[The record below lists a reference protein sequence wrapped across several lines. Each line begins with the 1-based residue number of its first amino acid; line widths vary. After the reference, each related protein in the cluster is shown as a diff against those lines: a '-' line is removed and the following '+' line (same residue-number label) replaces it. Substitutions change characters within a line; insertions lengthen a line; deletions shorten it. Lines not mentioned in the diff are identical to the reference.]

1 MEKNTKGIRA
11 FLHDAKAVSPAI
23 ATLILIVIAAVAAAG
38 VGILVQSAQKNAGDQ
53 TANKDMSVNGEFG
66 IKGSTTV
73 LPISQH
79 EITDFSKKY
88 PAIKITTA
96 GGGSGTGR
104 ALVFNKQVDVAAS
117 SDIWPNGPQTD
128 PTTGLKYDGREK
140 AVIQGTGQDAFIY
153 ETKIGTGMI
162 VVAGNVKIGATQAK
176 AINVVNNTVASGWD
190 AGNATLT
197 VNTTALRAAYI
208 GTTSLS
214 IGGQDIAVVQRSDDS
229 GTEETFAKWI
239 NVKNSVGQLDSSA
252 HGESGNQG
260 IRDYIASTPNTIGF
274 VDIGFAAGGANGKDL
289 VTPASQNGIQAN
301 STTSG
306 ANGAY
311 NAASKL
317 TNTGLGVAS
326 DKTSGL
332 ARDLYYYS
340 QGIPTGAV
348 KAYLDFVLSNDGQKI
363 VEQEGFFRAVQ

>member
-1 MEKNTKGIRA
+1 MEKNTKGIKA

-38 VGILVQSAQKNAGDQ
+38 VGILVNSANQNAQEQ
-53 TANKDMSVNGEFG
+53 TANKNLDVNGQFD

-79 EITDFSKKY
+79 EITDFSKLY
-88 PAIKITTA
+88 PAIKISTA

-128 PTTGLKYDGREK
+128 TTTGLKYDGREK
-140 AVIQGTGQDAFIY
+140 AVIQGTGMDASIY

-162 VVAGNVKIGATQAK
+162 VVAGNIKIGGVQAK
-176 AINVVNNTVASGWD
+176 AINVVNSTVTSTWD
-190 AGNATLT
+190 PGNATLT
-197 VNTTALRAAYI
+197 VNTTDLRGAYGTATLTINSQAIAA
-208 GTTSLS
+208 
-214 IGGQDIAVVQRSDDS
+214 VQRSDDS

-239 NVKNSVGQLDSSA
+239 NLKNSVNQLDSTV

-289 VTPASQNGIQAN
+289 VTPATQNGVQAN
-301 STTSG
+301 SSTSG

-340 QGIPTGAV
+340 QGIPSGAV
-348 KAYLDFVLSNDGQKI
+348 KAFLDFVLSNNGQKI
-363 VEQEGFFRAVQ
+363 VEEEGFFRAVQ